1 MRVLNKITNEN
12 EQSLKNK
19 LEKEI
24 VSLIQLGWRSR
35 LIKIGFEETEKAFL
49 KGKKGFLILAK
60 DLSENSRKKILR
72 KCIESND
79 KCTYFEFH
87 TKEDLGKIL
96 GKKSVGIIFV
106 PKTKLGI
113 KIQSL
118 LNKYQK
124 VFD

>member
-12 EQSLKNK
+12 KQSLKNK

-35 LIKIGFEETEKAFL
+35 LIKIGFEDTDKEFK

-79 KCTYFEFH
+79 KCAYFEFL
-87 TKEDLGKIL
+87 TKENLGKFL
-96 GKKSVGIIFV
+96 GKKSVGIIFI
-106 PKTKLGI
+106 PEAKLGI
-113 KIQSL
+113 KIKNL